1 MIMDSLN
8 LNVNKMEHYDLND
21 KITKLWKKYH
31 DFTNVYHKE
40 VMNRV
45 PSYLYKPKSN
55 NKILF
60 IGLNPA
66 FQERKE
72 THKNF
77 INYSFNSEI
86 KIEDINYF
94 SNINKDSKDPNSN
107 HYYSKYFKIF
117 HDFAEKLEEEGFEH
131 CDLFLMRETDSKIVK
146 QMVEKEGVLG
156 GFGIEQLNILKLHIA
171 NLSPK
176 VIIIPNAMAA
186 EYYRQ
191 IILENS
197 TVNEEAGVY
206 YTEINNKKIPTILCG
221 SWQYGRLDKY
231 TEAILVRHI
240 KSAMV

>member
-1 MIMDSLN
+1 MKHYSLN
-8 LNVNKMEHYDLND
+8 EDIK
-21 KITKLWKKYH
+21 KLWNKTD
-31 DFTNVYHKE
+31 DFSNDYHKE
-40 VMNRV
+40 VMKRV
-45 PSYLYKPKSN
+45 PSFLPVPETKG
-55 NKILF
+55 KILF

-94 SNINKDSKDPNSN
+94 SNINKDSKDPKSD

-117 HDFAEKLEEEGFEH
+117 HSFAKKLDKNGFEH

-156 GFGIEQLNILKLHIA
+156 GFGIDQLNILKLHIA
-171 NLSPK
+171 NLNPK

-186 EYYRQ
+186 EYYKQ
-191 IILENS
+191 IILQDS
-197 TVNEEAGVY
+197 TIDDEKGVY

-231 TEAILVRHI
+231 TEAILLRHI
-240 KSAMV
+240 KSAMN

>member
-1 MIMDSLN
+1 MPINM
-8 LNVNKMEHYDLND
+8 KHYYLND
-21 KITKLWKKYH
+21 GIKELWNKYYLSFH
-31 DFTNVYHKE
+31 DYHQE
-40 VMNRV
+40 VMKRV
-45 PSYLYKPKSN
+45 PSFLPFPETKG
-55 NKILF
+55 KILF

-66 FQERKE
+66 YQERKE

-86 KIEDINYF
+86 KIEDINFF
-94 SNINKDSKDPNSN
+94 SNINKDSKDPKSD
-107 HYYSKYFKIF
+107 HFYSKYFKIF
-117 HDFAEKLEEEGFEH
+117 HDFAENLGEDEFEH

-146 QMVEKEGVLG
+146 QMVEKEGVLS

-197 TVNEEAGVY
+197 KVDEEKGVY

-231 TEAILVRHI
+231 TKAILVRHI
-240 KSAMV
+240 ETVMK

>member
-1 MIMDSLN
+1 M
-8 LNVNKMEHYDLND
+8 KHYYLND
-21 KITKLWKKYH
+21 GIKELWNKYYLSFH
-31 DFTNVYHKE
+31 DYHQE

-45 PSYLYKPKSN
+45 PSFLPVPETKG
-55 NKILF
+55 KILF

-66 FQERKE
+66 YQERKE

-86 KIEDINYF
+86 KSEDIIYF
-94 SNINKDSKDPNSN
+94 SNINKYSKDPKSDY
-107 HYYSKYFKIF
+107 YYSKYFKIF
-117 HDFAEKLEEEGFEH
+117 HDFAENLEGDGFEH

-146 QMVEKEGVLG
+146 QMVEKEGVLS

-191 IILENS
+191 IVLENS
-197 TVNEEAGVY
+197 KVDEEKGVY
-206 YTEINNKKIPTILCG
+206 FTEINNKKIPTVLCG
-221 SWQYGRLDKY
+221 SWQYGRLDKF
-231 TEAILVRHI
+231 TEEILIRHI
-240 KSAMV
+240 KNVM

>member
-1 MIMDSLN
+1 
-8 LNVNKMEHYDLND
+8 MEHYSLNNQ
-21 KITKLWKKYH
+21 ITDLWKK
-31 DFTNVYHKE
+31 FNVLFDNYNKE
-40 VMNRV
+40 IMNRV
-45 PSYLYKPKSN
+45 PSYLNKPKSN

-66 FQERKE
+66 FQVRKE

-77 INYSFNSEI
+77 INYCFDSEI
-86 KIEDINYF
+86 TIEDINYF
-94 SNINKDSKDPNSN
+94 SNINKDSKDPKSD

-117 HDFAEKLEEEGFEH
+117 HDFAKNLGEDGFEH
-131 CDLFLMRETDSKIVK
+131 CDLFLMRETDSKMVKKIV
-146 QMVEKEGVLG
+146 ENADGSLNE
-156 GFGIEQLNILKLHIA
+156 FGIEQLNILKTHIS
-171 NLSPK
+171 NLQPK

-191 IILENS
+191 TLLNNS
-197 TVNEEAGVY
+197 IVDQEKGLY

-240 KSAMV
+240 KMAMN